1 MTAEANNFLKKIF
14 RSLQKLRLI
23 LFMFPGLLMCVE
35 PKMPS
40 FIDMVLEEKVGGE
53 LRRFYKT
60 QRPRN
65 CHLSC
70 SVDHEGHAALWDAL
84 LQINMHSMTL
94 DTMGNTTNEQS
105 L

>member
-1 MTAEANNFLKKIF
+1 
-14 RSLQKLRLI
+14 
-23 LFMFPGLLMCVE
+23 MFPGLLMCVE